1 MTDREWLEQTA
12 KYFTV
17 GEPEYLTCAT
27 LKDAVMLHIDR
38 ETYQSRVQGK
48 PLVFEDVAVD
58 CYVPHEWTIARKD
71 EWARWLV
78 EMMQDRFNDDEDF
91 AGEDGLILSSD
102 DEARVK
108 TYALEFVNKFARMAD
123 PQTCKFIG
131 KIWLSEDEVRAFVEG
146 NP

>member
-1 MTDREWLEQTA
+1 MSGREWFEQTA

-17 GEPEYLTCAT
+17 GDSEHLTCTT

-48 PLVFEDVAVD
+48 PLVFDAASVD

-71 EWARWLV
+71 EWANWLV
-78 EMMQDRFNDDEDF
+78 EMMQDRFNDDEDL
-91 AGEDGLILSSD
+91 AGEDGLILPDKDSQKL
-102 DEARVK
+102 R

-123 PQTCKFIG
+123 PQTCRFIG
-131 KIWLSEDEVRAFVEG
+131 TIHLCGREVRAIAETMK
-146 NP
+146 